1 MGYLVTGGTG
11 FIGKFLV
18 KKLLQREG
26 DIHILVREKSL
37 DKVKQLQQRAGD
49 KADRIKAVVGD
60 ITAENLGLDEKQI
73 KALKGKIKHF
83 YHLAAIYDLSAP
95 AEQQKQANIDGTAN
109 AVSCA
114 EAIEAGCFHMVSSIA
129 AAGLYNGVF
138 REDMFEEA
146 EGLKNPY
153 FNTKHH
159 SEGLV
164 RQQCKIPY
172 RIYRPGMVIGHSKTG
187 EIDKIDGP
195 YYFFKMIQKFR
206 NKLPP
211 WMPTIGLEGGYMN
224 IVPVD
229 YVVNAI
235 DHISHKEELDG
246 KCFHLTDPKPH
257 RIGEVLN
264 IFADAGHAPKMA
276 LRINTKMFGFIPA
289 YIRNMVMSLPPILR
303 IKGAILKDLKIP
315 PAVLEFINY
324 PTRFDSRETQKALE
338 DSNIRLPRL
347 AEYAAPIWDFW
358 ERNLDPDLFI
368 DRTLGGS
375 VKGKTI
381 MITGATS
388 GIGLATSLRLAKTD
402 ATLLLVARKEEGL
415 IETKQL
421 VEDLG
426 GKAHTYVADLSSNE
440 SCDEL
445 VKQALADHQ
454 KVDILLNNAG
464 RSIRR
469 SVEHSIDR
477 FHDYERCMQL
487 NYFGCLKLIMG
498 FLPTMSK
505 QRFGHI
511 INISSIGVLTNAPR
525 FSAYVASKSALE
537 AFTRCAAAEYSDTG
551 VRFTTINMP
560 LVKTPMIAPTKIYD
574 YFPTLNPEQAVDLI
588 AKAIIDKPKRVATR
602 LGTFINVVYA
612 LAPKVTEILFNFT
625 FRMFKDSSAA
635 KGEGKG
641 APGEQPQ
648 QMTSEQVALSQVM
661 RGIHL

>member
-11 FIGKFLV
+11 FIGKFLI

-26 DIHILVREKSL
+26 DIHVVVRKNSLPKLQELQKRSGEKGS
-37 DKVKQLQQRAGD
+37 
-49 KADRIKAVVGD
+49 RIKAVVGD
-60 ITAENLGLDEKQI
+60 ITQPNLGLDDKQV
-73 KALKGKIKHF
+73 AELKDKISHF
-83 YHLAAIYDLSAP
+83 YHLAAIYDLAAK
-95 AEQQKQANIDGTAN
+95 AEAQQQANIEGTQN
-109 AVSCA
+109 AIDCA
-114 EAIEAGCFHMVSSIA
+114 MAINAGCFEMVSSIA

-164 RQQCKIPY
+164 RNKCKIPF
-172 RIYRPGMVIGHSKTG
+172 RIYRPGMVVGHSKTG

-211 WMPTIGLEGGYMN
+211 WMPTIGFEGGYMN

-229 YVVNAI
+229 FVVNAI
-235 DHISHKEELDG
+235 DHISHKDDTIG
-246 KCFHLTDPKPH
+246 QCFHLTDPKPN

-315 PAVLEFINY
+315 PQVLEFINY
-324 PTRFDSRETQKALE
+324 PTRFDSRDTQKALA
-338 DSNIRLPRL
+338 DSNIEVPRL
-347 AEYAAPIWDFW
+347 ASYAAPLWDFW

-368 DRTLGGS
+368 DKTLGGS
-375 VKGKTI
+375 VKDKFI

-388 GIGLATSLRLAKTD
+388 GIGLATSLRLAKTQ
-402 ATLLLVARKEEGL
+402 AKLILVARKEEGL

-421 VEDLG
+421 VDDMG
-426 GKAHTYVADLSSNE
+426 GTCFTYIADLSSNDD
-440 SCDEL
+440 CDRLIKTVSENHG
-445 VKQALADHQ
+445 V
-454 KVDILLNNAG
+454 VDILINNAG

-469 SVEHSIDR
+469 SVEHSVDR

-498 FLPTMSK
+498 FLPGMTK
-505 QRFGHI
+505 KRFGHI
-511 INISSIGVLTNAPR
+511 INISSIGVLTNSPR

-551 VRFTTINMP
+551 VNFTTINMP

-574 YFPTLNPEQAVDLI
+574 YFPTLNPDEAVDLI
-588 AKAIIDKPKRVATR
+588 AKAIIHKPKRVATR
-602 LGTFINVVYA
+602 LGTFINVLYA
-612 LAPKVTEILFNFT
+612 VAPKATEILFNFT
-625 FRMFKDSSAA
+625 FRIFEDSGAA
-635 KGEGKG
+635 KGDKKQIKQED
-641 APGEQPQ
+641 
-648 QMTSEQVALSQVM
+648 MTSEQIALAQVM